1 MLYVSGHCIGVG
13 LLCAM
18 VCISVENTGLSVL
31 GLNLEQHTIIYIPP
45 RLLLTDPRCTVVRFQ
60 LSGLITPGSNTRA
73 REDKTRQSEHRGE
86 ELAQC

>member
-31 GLNLEQHTIIYIPP
+31 GLNLEQHTIMYIPP
-45 RLLLTDPRCTVVRFQ
+45 LLLLTDPRCTVVRFQ
-60 LSGLITPGSNTRA
+60 LSVLIALGSN
-73 REDKTRQSEHRGE
+73 K
-86 ELAQC
+86 LAQDG